1 MDRKISVY
9 IDETAESLLR
19 FYQSLK
25 EKDDFSSTNFSSRL
39 ERKTFIMEYTKND
52 SVLKSMGAD
61 GILII
66 IARLQNRMFRVRL
79 TRLSADPVRVC
90 GSTSLA
96 SFWGCSEILLL
107 ALQLISARRGRD
119 LEISY
124 IDFDFK
130 NSTFSRPRRNMIRY
144 LFKLLPSSIGT
155 HHGF

>member
-9 IDETAESLLR
+9 IDGLIETAESLLR

-66 IARLQNRMFRVRL
+66 VVARLRVVAKQDV
-79 TRLSADPVRVC
+79 S
-90 GSTSLA
+90 G
-96 SFWGCSEILLL
+96 
-107 ALQLISARRGRD
+107 
-119 LEISY
+119 
-124 IDFDFK
+124 
-130 NSTFSRPRRNMIRY
+130 
-144 LFKLLPSSIGT
+144 
-155 HHGF
+155 